1 MQKHIYY
8 PKEYDV
14 IVVGAG
20 HAGCEAALASA
31 RIGCKTLLL
40 TMNCDT
46 IALMSCNPAVGGPA
60 KSQLVSEIDALG
72 GEMGICTDRTYLQ
85 MKMLNMA
92 KGPAVRSLR
101 AQSDK
106 KMYNI
111 NMKKTVEEQENL
123 DLKQDMVEEIMVG
136 KRGQVQGVRTRLDV
150 VYHAKT
156 VVICT
161 GTFLNGMIHIGLK
174 HMEAGRAGEFP
185 AKGLSENFR
194 DLGLKVGRL
203 KTGTTPRLDR
213 RSIDLS
219 KMKIQPGDEPAK
231 FFSFI
236 WEYGEFGMKVPENPQ
251 TELKQVPCHLTH
263 TNKKT
268 HQLILANLDRS
279 PLYQGKIK
287 GIGPRYCPSIED
299 KVVRFK
305 EKDSHQVFI
314 EPEGRSTQEM
324 YTQGMNTSLPEDVQ
338 REMLR
343 TMAGLEKVE
352 IIRPGY
358 AIEYDFVYPSQ
369 LQRSLETKQISGLFL
384 AGQINGTSGYE
395 EAAAQGIV
403 AGINAAMAVKGK
415 EPLILRR
422 DDSYIGT
429 LIDDLI
435 TKDIEEPY
443 RMMTSRS
450 EYRLLL
456 RQDNADLRLTEKSF
470 NIGLVKADR
479 YQCFCRK
486 KRMIEKKIKEFKSK
500 RVGPTE
506 KNNKKLNGIGVKL
519 NNISTMADIMK
530 YPQVDYRSLVSA
542 LGETDN
548 LPETA
553 SKQVEIN
560 LKYEGYIAR
569 QLEQVERQGQMEDHP
584 IPRGIDYGSMSGISR
599 EAQHK
604 LAKIRPISVG
614 QASRIAGVNPAD
626 ISVLLIHLDVRGCK
640 NKVL

>member
-1 MQKHIYY
+1 MVVPKLIRY

-14 IVVGAG
+14 IVIGAG

-72 GEMGICTDRTYLQ
+72 GEMGLCTDKTYLQ
-85 MKMLNMA
+85 MKMLNTA
-92 KGPAVRSLR
+92 KGPAVQSLR

-106 KMYNI
+106 KLYNI
-111 NMKKTVEEQENL
+111 TMKKTIEEQENL
-123 DLKQDMVEEIMVG
+123 DLKQDLVEEILVNS
-136 KRGQVQGVRTRLDV
+136 KNQVEGVRTRLDV
-150 VYHAKT
+150 IYCCKT
-156 VVICT
+156 VAVCS
-161 GTFLNGMIHIGLK
+161 GTFLNGVIHVGLK
-174 HMEAGRAGEFP
+174 QMEAGRAGEFP
-185 AKGLSENFR
+185 AKGLSES
-194 DLGLKVGRL
+194 LKKIGLKLGRL

-213 RSIDLS
+213 RSIDFS
-219 KMKIQPGDEPAK
+219 KMTLQPGDEPPRL
-231 FFSFI
+231 FSFI
-236 WEYGEFGMKVPENPQ
+236 WEYGEMGMEVPENPQ
-251 TELKQVPCHLTH
+251 TKLDQVPCHLTY

-268 HQLILANLDRS
+268 HELILANLDRS

-299 KVVRFK
+299 KVVRFRDRDK
-305 EKDSHQVFI
+305 HQVFI
-314 EPEGRSTQEM
+314 EPEGRTTLEM

-352 IIRPGY
+352 VIRPGY

-369 LQRSLETKQISGLFL
+369 LQRTLETKDISGLFL

-395 EAAAQGIV
+395 EAAAQGII
-403 AGINAAMAVKGK
+403 AGINAAMKVKGT
-415 EPLILRR
+415 EPLMLRR

-435 TKDIEEPY
+435 TKEIEEPY

-456 RQDNADLRLTEKSF
+456 RQDNADLRLTEKGHRV
-470 NIGLVKADR
+470 GLATDAR
-479 YQCFCRK
+479 YRFYLK
-486 KRMIEKKIKEFKSK
+486 KKKMIEDKLSENVSK
-500 RVGPTE
+500 DNVTE
-506 KNNKKLNGIGVKL
+506 C
-519 NNISTMADIMK
+519 
-530 YPQVDYRSLVSA
+530 
-542 LGETDN
+542 
-548 LPETA
+548 
-553 SKQVEIN
+553 
-560 LKYEGYIAR
+560 IAR
-569 QLEQVERQGQMEDHP
+569 QVDIHRKYEYYIKRQMEQVERFKALEDLH
-584 IPRGIDYGSMSGISR
+584 IPSGIDYLSVSGISR

-604 LAKIRPISVG
+604 LDKIKPVSIG

-626 ISVLLIHLDVRGCK
+626 VSILLIHLKTRGCK
-640 NKVL
+640 ARTL

>member
-1 MQKHIYY
+1 MIIFHPVNKLIEY

-14 IVVGAG
+14 VVIGAG

-31 RIGCKTLLL
+31 RIGCRTLLL

-72 GEMGICTDRTYLQ
+72 GEMGICTDKTYLQ
-85 MKMLNMA
+85 MKVLNTA
-92 KGPAVRSLR
+92 KGPAVHSLR

-106 KMYNI
+106 NLYNKT
-111 NMKKTVEEQENL
+111 MKKTIEEQENL
-123 DLKQDMVEEIMVG
+123 DLKQDMAEEILTG
-136 KRGQVQGVRTRLDV
+136 NRGDVKGVRTRTDV
-150 VYHAKT
+150 VYNCKT

-185 AKGLSENFR
+185 AKGLSESFMK
-194 DLGLKVGRL
+194 LGLKLGRL

-213 RSIDLS
+213 RTIDLS
-219 KMKIQPGDEPAK
+219 KMTIQPGDEPPK

-236 WEYGEFGMKVPENPQ
+236 WEYAQLGMEVPENPQ
-251 TELKQVPCHLTH
+251 AKLEQVPCHLTY
-263 TNKKT
+263 TNTKT
-268 HQLILANLDRS
+268 HELILANLDRS
-279 PLYQGKIK
+279 PLYQGKIQ
-287 GIGPRYCPSIED
+287 GVGPRYCPSIED

-305 EKDSHQVFI
+305 DKEKHQVFI
-314 EPEGRSTQEM
+314 EPEGRMTLEM

-369 LQRSLETKQISGLFL
+369 LQRSLETKEIPGLFL

-403 AGINAAMAVKGK
+403 AGINAAMKVKNK

-456 RQDNADLRLTEKSF
+456 RQDNADIRLTDKGF
-470 NIGLVKADR
+470 AAGLIPERR
-479 YQCFCRK
+479 YGFFKK
-486 KRMIEKKIKEFKSK
+486 KRSLLESKIDQLRSK
-500 RVGPTE
+500 RSGKIADDMPESIMRQVDINIKYEYYIKRQTE
-506 KNNKKLNGIGVKL
+506 QIERFKKL
-519 NNISTMADIMK
+519 
-530 YPQVDYRSLVSA
+530 
-542 LGETDN
+542 
-548 LPETA
+548 
-553 SKQVEIN
+553 
-560 LKYEGYIAR
+560 
-569 QLEQVERQGQMEDHP
+569 EDHR
-584 IPRGIDYGSMSGISR
+584 IPMELDYNLITGLSK

-604 LAKIRPISVG
+604 LTKIRPISIG

-626 ISVLLIHLDVRGCK
+626 ISVLLINLRVKSCK
-640 NKVL
+640 EKVL

>member
-1 MQKHIYY
+1 MPRSLVY

-14 IVVGAG
+14 IVIGAG
-20 HAGCEAALASA
+20 HAGCEAALAAA
-31 RIGCKTLLL
+31 RIGCSTLLL

-60 KSQLVSEIDALG
+60 KSQLVSEVDALG

-85 MKMLNMA
+85 MKMLNTA

-106 KMYNI
+106 KLYNI
-111 NMKKTVEEQENL
+111 MMKKTVEERENL
-123 DLKQDMVEEIMVG
+123 DLKQDLVEEILVD
-136 KRGQVQGVRTRLDV
+136 QSNNIEGVRTRIDV
-150 VYHAKT
+150 IYKART
-156 VVICT
+156 VIVCT
-161 GTFLNGMIHIGLK
+161 GTFLNGVIHIGLK
-174 HMEAGRAGEFP
+174 TMEAGRAGEFP
-185 AKGLSENFR
+185 AKGLSDSLTR
-194 DLGLKVGRL
+194 IGLKLGRL

-213 RSIDLS
+213 RTIDFS
-219 KMKIQPGDEPAK
+219 KMEIQPGDEPPR

-236 WEYGEFGMKVPENPQ
+236 WEYAELGMDVPENPQ
-251 TELKQVPCHLTH
+251 AMLPQVPCHLTY

-268 HQLILANLDRS
+268 HELILSNLDRS
-279 PLYQGKIK
+279 PLYQGRIK
-287 GIGPRYCPSIED
+287 GLGPRYCPSIED

-305 EKDSHQVFI
+305 DKARHQVFI
-314 EPEGRSTQEM
+314 EPEGRMTLEM

-369 LQRSLETKQISGLFL
+369 LKRTLEAKEIGGLFL

-403 AGINAAMAVKGK
+403 AGINAAMKIK
-415 EPLILRR
+415 KREPLILRR

-435 TKDIEEPY
+435 TKGIEEPY

-456 RQDNADLRLTEKSF
+456 RQDNADIRLTEKGHRT
-470 NIGLVKADR
+470 GLITDTR
-479 YQCFCRK
+479 YSIF
-486 KRMIEKKIKEFKSK
+486 EKKKKMIDGKIREFRSK
-500 RVGPTE
+500 KINPSNE
-506 KNNKKLNGIGVKL
+506 NNRKLKPIGVNL
-519 NNISTMADIMK
+519 NSVYSMADIMRF
-530 YPQVDYRSLVSA
+530 PQANYAKLAEA
-542 LGETDN
+542 LGEDN
-548 LPETA
+548 NVPESITR
-553 SKQVEIN
+553 QVEIF
-560 LKYEGYIAR
+560 LKYEGYIKR
-569 QLEQVERQGQMEDHP
+569 QIDQAERFKDMEDLL
-584 IPRGIDYGSMSGISR
+584 IPEDINYQLLKGLSR
-599 EAQHK
+599 ESQHK
-604 LAKIRPISVG
+604 LDKIRPISIG

-626 ISVLLIHLDVRGCK
+626 VSVLLIHIKAGAK
-640 NKVL
+640 K